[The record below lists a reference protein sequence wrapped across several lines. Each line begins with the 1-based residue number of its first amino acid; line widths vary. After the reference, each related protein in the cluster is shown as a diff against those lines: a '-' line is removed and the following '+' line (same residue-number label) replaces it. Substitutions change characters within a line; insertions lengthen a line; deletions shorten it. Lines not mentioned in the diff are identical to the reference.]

1 MKTVYRLFRP
11 VAALF
16 VVFVWCAAAGAAGVE
31 WRIEKEAG
39 LEARPLDVA
48 TSPDGQW
55 IFILVPGEIQAYSI
69 KEGKIEARVPVDE
82 GFDRMT
88 QSPGE
93 NALILTSGSN
103 KKLRIIQFEFVR
115 NIDITGL
122 PFKGAE
128 KAPVTIAVFGD
139 YQ

>member
-1 MKTVYRLFRP
+1 MKTVHGLFRP

-16 VVFVWCAAAGAAGVE
+16 IGLLWCTAAGAAGVE
-31 WRIEKEAG
+31 WRIEKESA

-48 TSPDGQW
+48 ASPDGQW
-55 IFILVPGEIQAYSI
+55 IFILVPGEIQAYSV
-69 KEGKIEARVPVDE
+69 KEGKIEARIPVEE

-93 NALILTSGSN
+93 NALILTSGSQ
-103 KKLRIIQFEFVR
+103 KKLRVIQLEFVR
-115 NIDITGL
+115 AIDVSGL
-122 PFKGAE
+122 PYKGPQ